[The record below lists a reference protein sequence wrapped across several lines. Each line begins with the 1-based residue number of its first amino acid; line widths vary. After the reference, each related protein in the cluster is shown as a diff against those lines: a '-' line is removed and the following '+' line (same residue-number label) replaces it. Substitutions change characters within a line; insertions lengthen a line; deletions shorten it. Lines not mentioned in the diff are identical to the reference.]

1 MKVLNPYTKENPS
14 VFKILELRI
23 QPQYY
28 ERILHESR
36 IWDVRRHLPGVLP
49 PVVKYI
55 DTDNKCLGYHRIL
68 SNQPV
73 TLSTDIDHSA
83 LIRAACQLGNITPDE
98 YVQLFLDSE
107 TLYAMPIDFMPRTL
121 KQLCL

>member
-14 VFKILELRI
+14 IYKILELRI

-28 ERILHESR
+28 ERSLQGSR
-36 IWDVRRHLPGVLP
+36 SWEIRRHLPGVLP

-55 DTDNKCLGYHRIL
+55 AHDGQCLGYHRIL

-73 TLSTDIDHSA
+73 TLSTSIDHSA
-83 LIRAACQLGNITPDE
+83 LIRAACQLGDIAPDE
-98 YVQLFLDSE
+98 YGQLFLGSGR
-107 TLYAMPIDFMPRTL
+107 LCAMPISERGH
-121 KQLCL
+121 